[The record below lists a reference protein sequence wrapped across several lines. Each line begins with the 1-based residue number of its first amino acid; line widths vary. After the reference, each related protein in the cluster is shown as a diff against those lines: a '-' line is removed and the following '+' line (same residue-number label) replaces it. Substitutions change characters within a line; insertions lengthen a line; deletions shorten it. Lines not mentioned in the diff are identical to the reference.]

1 MLLKIVF
8 IFSYNYYIL
17 RWIFLYFILIINGE
31 VFMVTDNKKVEDE
44 QGVFIS
50 LKDYNN
56 YLKLLEAFKRFN
68 RLKERYKLFYD
79 L

>member
-1 MLLKIVF
+1 
-8 IFSYNYYIL
+8 
-17 RWIFLYFILIINGE
+17 
-31 VFMVTDNKKVEDE
+31 MVTDNKKVEDE

-68 RLKERYKLFYD
+68 RLKERYNCFYD